1 MEPEKAPRLVQPTG
15 QVRHLIALWR
25 PSPGPLIGPTAWGQ
39 CGFSLAEKIPPP
51 RLAQSKAPPRQ
62 ASSAPL
68 LESKRFHGSA
78 SLPCSAQKQGRAA
91 YARAS
96 TVRRT
101 RRTSG
106 AVRGQV
112 SEKSAFFPLAW
123 FMPASSVGQR
133 RTGGASSCFQKP

>member
-15 QVRHLIALWR
+15 QVRHLIALG
-25 PSPGPLIGPTAWGQ
+25 GPRQGRSLGQRLGDNAVSAWLKKSQ
-39 CGFSLAEKIPPP
+39 L
-51 RLAQSKAPPRQ
+51 PRQ
-62 ASSAPL
+62 APSAPL
-68 LESKRFHGSA
+68 LESKRFPGSA

-112 SEKSAFFPLAW
+112 PEKSAFFQLAW
-123 FMPASSVGQR
+123 FMLASSVGQR
-133 RTGGASSCFQKP
+133 RTGGTSSCFQKT